1 MAGRPGSL
9 TIEDARLIFRNFS
22 GEEGMYNRAGDR
34 NFAVV
39 LDPEL
44 AERMKA
50 DEWNIKYLK
59 PRDLNDK
66 GESEEEPTPYVS
78 VAVSWRNRPPT
89 IVLISSKGRT
99 MLDEASV
106 DILDKVDIENVDL
119 IINPSRWTQ
128 PGGKTGIKAYLQ
140 SMYITVFE
148 DDLARKYDVLEPS
161 TVNGPAMSSD
171 DDPMHIH
178 AVRGEMQ
185 ELER

>member
-9 TIEDARLIFRNFS
+9 TIEDARIIFRNFS
-22 GEEGMYNRAGDR
+22 GAEGMYNRAGDR

-39 LDPEL
+39 LDSEL

-50 DEWNIKYLK
+50 DEWNVKYLK
-59 PRDLNDK
+59 PREED
-66 GESEEEPTPYVS
+66 EEPTPYVA

-106 DILDKVDIENVDL
+106 DILDKVDIEKVDL

-128 PGGKTGIKAYLQ
+128 PSGKTGVKAYLQ

-148 DDLARKYDVLEPS
+148 DDLARKYDALEPS
-161 TVNGPAMSSD
+161 TVNGPAMNSD
-171 DDPMHIH
+171 EDDPMHIH

>member
-9 TIEDARLIFRNFS
+9 TIEGARIIFRNFS

-39 LDPEL
+39 LDNAL
-44 AERMKA
+44 AEQMLK
-50 DEWNIKYLK
+50 DEWNVKHLK
-59 PRDLNDK
+59 PREE
-66 GESEEEPTPYVS
+66 GEEPTPYVS

-128 PGGKTGIKAYLQ
+128 PSGKTGIKAYLQ
-140 SMYITVFE
+140 SMYVTVFE
-148 DDLARKYDVLEPS
+148 DDLARKYDMPEPS
-161 TVNGPAMSSD
+161 TVHGPAMNVD

-178 AVRGEMQ
+178 TQRGEME